1 MTGLDG
7 KGWGFASF
15 PVTAQRR
22 AGGARAGRLACLQC
36 VMGARCDARMYT
48 HMCALSGM
56 LHAML

>member
-36 VMGARCDARMYT
+36 VMGARCDARHRMRECSLYR
-48 HMCALSGM
+48 L
-56 LHAML
+56 